1 MQDSPFR
8 KTGPPIANIRNI
20 PLPEFQLVTLDNGI
34 PVYFINDGSQKLI
47 KLDVVFEG
55 GRMSETQKT
64 QSRVFGAQLKEGTS
78 TMNSEAQSQ
87 LFDYYGATYSASSS
101 LDFVTVS
108 LFTLTKHFEK
118 LISPFHDVLFDPVFP
133 QKELDKFKA
142 NSIQR
147 LKNDQSKNDIV
158 SYRNLTS
165 NLFGKEHVYGY
176 NSSEETYN
184 ALNRE
189 SMLSYYQ
196 DVLHKQPCKMFLS
209 GSYDED
215 VMELI
220 NKHFGQWSYK
230 GDAALKYTPGVS
242 IGGSHLYES
251 PNKLQVA
258 IRMGRMFGNRVH
270 PDFAKL
276 SFLSNVFGGF
286 FGSRLMKNIRE
297 EKGYTYNIY
306 SDIDTLLYDGYF
318 YIATEMAGE
327 HVENA
332 LEEIHKEMD
341 ILRNELISPEEL
353 DMNKNYIL
361 GNILNSV
368 DGPFQAIRLIKST
381 VLNNQSTDNL
391 QDMIDTFANITA
403 EEVRETA
410 RKYLDPADFSR
421 VLVG

>member
-1 MQDSPFR
+1 MQDSSFR
-8 KTGPPIANIRNI
+8 KTGPPITNIRNI
-20 PLPEFQLVTLDNGI
+20 PLPAYEKVLLDNGI
-34 PVYFINDGSQKLI
+34 PMYYINDGSQKLL
-47 KLDVVFEG
+47 KLDIVFEG

-78 TMNSEAQSQ
+78 TMNSVELSE

-101 LDFVTVS
+101 LDFITVS
-108 LFTLTKHFEK
+108 LFTLSKHFGK
-118 LISPFHDVLFDPVFP
+118 LVTPFRDVIFDPIFP
-133 QKELDKFKA
+133 PKELDKYKA

-165 NLFGKEHVYGY
+165 NLFGDDHVYGY

-184 ALNRE
+184 ALSRA
-189 SMLSYYQ
+189 SMISYYE
-196 DVLHKQPCKMFLS
+196 DLLGKQPCKIFLS
-209 GSYDED
+209 GSYDEE
-215 VMELI
+215 VLELI
-220 NKHFGQWSYK
+220 NRHFGQWKYK
-230 GDAALKYTPGVS
+230 GDGIQVYESGVS
-242 IGGSHLYES
+242 TLGSQHYES

-258 IRMGRMFGNRVH
+258 LRMGRMFGNRVH

-276 SFLSNVFGGF
+276 SFVSNVFGGF

-318 YIATEMAGE
+318 YIATEMAPE
-327 HVENA
+327 HVENT
-332 LEEIHKEMD
+332 LEEIHKEMN
-341 ILRNELISPEEL
+341 ILCTELITSNEL

-361 GNILNSV
+361 GNILNSI

-381 VLNNQSTDNL
+381 VLNNQSMESL
-391 QDMIDTFANITA
+391 QDMIDTFAHITA
-403 EEVRETA
+403 EEVREIA
-410 RKYLDPADFSR
+410 RKYFLPEDFSY